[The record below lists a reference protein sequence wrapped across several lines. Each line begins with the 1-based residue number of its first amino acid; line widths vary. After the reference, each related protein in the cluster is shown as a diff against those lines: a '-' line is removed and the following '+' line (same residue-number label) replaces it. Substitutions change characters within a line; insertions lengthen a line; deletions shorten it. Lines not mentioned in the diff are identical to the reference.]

1 MKALKSIGLLFIG
14 FALVTACSKPFGKKV
29 KEPFQGNKYES
40 NAKYFRAVGKGVSRD
55 ENIAKKKASHE
66 AKAELGSQMNT
77 TIKEVTDDFMSSTEY
92 ENKDEITAK
101 FQSLTRA
108 VVNTDIAD
116 LRKMGEEKYYDETN
130 YTVFIAYEIKKKAM
144 FRFLKKQAKVDKK
157 LNDAER
163 KLIEEMLDE
172 KIAELED

>member
-1 MKALKSIGLLFIG
+1 MKALKSFGLLFIG
-14 FALVTACSKPFGKKV
+14 FALVTSCSKPFGKKV

-40 NAKYFRAVGKGVSRD
+40 NARFFRAVGKGVSRD

-116 LRKMGEEKYYDETN
+116 LRKLGEEKYYDETN
-130 YTVFIAYEIKKKAM
+130 YTVFMAYEIKKKAM

-163 KLIEEMLDE
+163 KLIDEMLDE